1 MNYVTK
7 FIKYLKGR
15 YLMYKFDRT
24 YNPYLV
30 TLLKNSHTRAILN
43 NCEFKYVHYMNIVQY
58 TNYLSKNPTPYIIG
72 IEYSYSQYIIMNA
85 IFSELNSEYKGTWR
99 KK

>member
-43 NCEFKYVHYMNIVQY
+43 NCELKYVHYRSIIRHTY
-58 TNYLSKNPTPYIIG
+58 YPHTTPRIMSIG
-72 IEYSYSQYIIMNA
+72 YSYSQYIIMNA

>member
-43 NCEFKYVHYMNIVQY
+43 NCEFKYVHYM
-58 TNYLSKNPTPYIIG
+58 TPYIIG